1 MENSGHA
8 DVTRVGLQSQGAR
21 RCTKMIEV
29 TRENHEAPAELQV
42 RLARAGGVNLYGEAN
57 FRVVWGWSR
66 LAWIG
71 GKWTDT
77 DASGNVIRQ
86 RIEMREL
93 PKYFPFDRWHIE
105 RWMPPETYGSPELWY
120 SQTIEREDGISIPA
134 LGPYPRRGE
143 YEHCFTLQ
151 GACGEFVPLS
161 PAICEGIV
169 HAVEFARACSAQ
181 EHRAAIEKREERRE
195 REWESHADAVLDD
208 AGRAFQG
215 LPFVAAT

>member
-1 MENSGHA
+1 
-8 DVTRVGLQSQGAR
+8 
-21 RCTKMIEV
+21 MIEV
-29 TRENHEAPAELQV
+29 TRENHEAPAELQA
-42 RLARAGGVNLYGEAN
+42 RLERAGGCNRYGEAN

-120 SQTIEREDGISIPA
+120 SQTIEREDGILIPA

-151 GACGEFVPLS
+151 DVGGEFVPLS

-169 HAVEFARACSAQ
+169 HAVEFARARPAQ

-195 REWESHADAVLDD
+195 QEWESHADAVLDD
-208 AGRAFQG
+208 AGRAFHG
-215 LPFVAAT
+215 APFVARA